1 MEIDLYCKTC
11 RNAKDHKQQDN
22 EICWSCVAMGG
33 AGNYK
38 ESTTYADLIRGEK
51 DDARLAALLMEI
63 RCANCAFWGLCY
75 RFADAERTMIEG
87 KAKQKCTEDLY
98 DWLRQEVGA
107 PGTVASFPWGK
118 TLKGA
123 MQP

>member
-1 MEIDLYCKTC
+1 ME
-11 RNAKDHKQQDN
+11 
-22 EICWSCVAMGG
+22 
-33 AGNYK
+33 
-38 ESTTYADLIRGEK
+38 TTYADLIRGEN

-75 RFADAERTMIEG
+75 HFADAERTMIDG

-107 PGTVASFPWGK
+107 PGTIASFPWGK